1 MILNRTRMTLS
12 INEKERVRME
22 EVMKEYGYTQHAV
35 VKMALDYFLF
45 PKERDR
51 IPVDGY
57 VSLIEGKDEII
68 IKERDD
74 LSPITNEEL
83 QTYKDKIQ
91 KLTEDLERNLKQME
105 TLKEHTDK
113 RFAHHVAV
121 CNYKGETEDE
131 KK

>member
-83 QTYKDKIQ
+83 QMYKDKIQ

-113 RFAHHVAV
+113 RFA
-121 CNYKGETEDE
+121 CL
-131 KK
+131 